1 MPSSDSVRMV
11 ALSGAWLE
19 VFAVVG
25 LGASVGFLAFAL
37 WAAVRA
43 LVLRSPGRQFFEQA
57 VEDEPVVTHRDAIV
71 AFFDIRG
78 FTPYVKQTEHYLVSR
93 FLEDYFAIYP
103 QAVRVVLERK
113 DMALKGRARR
123 VLLEPDAF
131 KRLGDGMML
140 VWEFPGER
148 YSREQR
154 DAAVVAILDIAQTIR
169 ERFGALVAQDL
180 FGEHAKDLRLG
191 CGISRGTASRVD
203 YRKSGSDYVGP
214 VVNMAA
220 RLQDKAR
227 REGMVA
233 SYDMCA
239 EHFQRLAHGGGGVAG
254 VRLELRDIGMVKV
267 FASTGV
273 DLPSGAAALP
283 EPETP
288 PPDPSATLPPSDPI
302 AT

>member
-1 MPSSDSVRMV
+1 ML
-11 ALSGAWLE
+11 ALSGVWLE
-19 VFAVVG
+19 VFAAIG
-25 LGASVGFLAFAL
+25 IA
-37 WAAVRA
+37 AAVTLIAAGIWTA
-43 LVLRSPGRQFFEQA
+43 LLAAARRRPSRRFFDQA

-78 FTPYVKQTEHYLVSR
+78 FTPYVKLTEHYLVSR
-93 FLEDYFAIYP
+93 FLEDYFAVYP
-103 QAVRVVLERK
+103 AAVQEVLERS
-113 DMALKGRARR
+113 DPVLKGRARR

-148 YSREQR
+148 YTREQR
-154 DAAVVAILDIAQTIR
+154 DAAVVSILDIAQAIR
-169 ERFGALVAQDL
+169 EKFGALVASDS
-180 FGEHAKDLRLG
+180 FGEHARALRLG

-227 REGMVA
+227 REGLVA

-239 EHFQRLAHGGGGVAG
+239 EHFQRLAHGGQGMAG
-254 VRLELRDIGMVKV
+254 VRVELRDIGPVKV

-273 DLPSGAAALP
+273 EL
-283 EPETP
+283 
-288 PPDPSATLPPSDPI
+288 PPDAASESPAPLLDEKG
-302 AT
+302 